1 MAAMAFR
8 PDPRHAG
15 KHSSMPTVSVAL
27 ATYNGGRFVIPQLE
41 SIANQT
47 AMPSELVVV
56 DDCSSDGTLDI
67 ISEFAKTAPFP
78 IRIIQNEKKLGY
90 RYNFMKAAA
99 ACASDLI
106 AFCDQDDI
114 WDSKKIQIMRRAFE
128 EPGAV
133 LAYHN
138 STLID
143 EDGAVLGRV
152 FKNRSARFAPL
163 TMHPWMIIPGH
174 AQMISRSLLRFNSLH
189 ANSIDPYCPNE
200 PMPHDQWFA
209 FWASV
214 LGETFYISDCLAQY
228 RQHPEN
234 TSGWPHIGL
243 TAYILDH
250 ISNAANYVS
259 GESLGAENRLNL
271 LHQCHA
277 LLAPWRNRTR

>member
-1 MAAMAFR
+1 
-8 PDPRHAG
+8 
-15 KHSSMPTVSVAL
+15 
-27 ATYNGGRFVIPQLE
+27 
-41 SIANQT
+41 
-47 AMPSELVVV
+47 
-56 DDCSSDGTLDI
+56 
-67 ISEFAKTAPFP
+67 
-78 IRIIQNEKKLGY
+78 
-90 RYNFMKAAA
+90 
-99 ACASDLI
+99 
-106 AFCDQDDI
+106 
-114 WDSKKIQIMRRAFE
+114 MRRAFD
-128 EPGAV
+128 EPGTV

-163 TMHPWMIIPGH
+163 TMRPWMIIPGH

-277 LLAPWRNRTR
+277 LLAPGEIELVENACAYFEALCARSKIRFAVYSAKTIGGRAHALLTLLKRGDYIGKVPDTFDLPALLLDAAVGLPFGHRKNRQ